1 LLWLFFLSLSPLT
14 KAKVPAIIV
23 FGDSSVDSGNNNL
36 ISTVLKSNFQPYGR
50 DFYGGQPTG
59 RFCNGRIPPDFI
71 SEAFGL
77 KPAIPAYLDPAY
89 NISDFATGV
98 CFASA
103 GTGYDNATS
112 KVLNVIPLWKEL
124 EYYKEYQ
131 GKLRSYV
138 GENKANE
145 ILREALYLMSLGTN
159 DFLENYYVF
168 PTRKSQ
174 FSVRQYQ
181 DFLLGLGENFVRELH
196 ALGVRK
202 ISITGLPP
210 MGCLPLERATNILGQ
225 NDCVPEYNNVAS
237 GFNRKLEGL
246 VAKLNKELP
255 GMRMVSAP
263 AYDIFYQIITR
274 PSLFGFEVTG
284 VACCSTGTFEM
295 SYLCNQ
301 YNPFTCSDANKY
313 VFWDAFHP
321 TEKTNKIISDH
332 LIPLL
337 LAIASL
343 QSLSND
349 ELIVIGT
356 CPSPAMKW

>member
-1 LLWLFFLSLSPLT
+1 MFFGSTPVLLWLFFLSLSPLT
-14 KAKVPAIIV
+14 KAKVTAIIV

-131 GKLRSYV
+131 RKLRSYV

-274 PSLFGFEVTG
+274 PSLFGKFLF
-284 VACCSTGTFEM
+284 CC
-295 SYLCNQ
+295 
-301 YNPFTCSDANKY
+301 
-313 VFWDAFHP
+313 
-321 TEKTNKIISDH
+321 I
-332 LIPLL
+332 LL
-337 LAIASL
+337 RWTTL
-343 QSLSND
+343 QSFF
-349 ELIVIGT
+349 ELIKSIKTKLSRSRKFSVAFICNSSTLKVLG
-356 CPSPAMKW
+356 P